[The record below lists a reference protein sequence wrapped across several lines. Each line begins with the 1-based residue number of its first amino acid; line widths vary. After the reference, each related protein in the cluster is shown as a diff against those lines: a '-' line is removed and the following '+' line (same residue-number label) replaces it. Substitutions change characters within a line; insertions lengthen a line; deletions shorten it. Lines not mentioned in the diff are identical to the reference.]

1 MDEHLQIGSGDYSRV
16 LSDLMKRINRIK
28 VMLWAGDA
36 VSARIEMQEIRKLY
50 EIPIFESLSVKSE
63 MLSRNRAKEI
73 RDEVEPRYLDEHRK
87 KWERDYLVRAQIA
100 KQLSAKNRTEAG
112 LFAIAP
118 IASLVTKL
126 DRRISKE
133 TYQPQ
138 IFDNLDEKSLKALPE
153 SSDDDLAALDVIRP
167 SESGFDSATGFRLL
181 VFSRGDQT
189 WEMRGYQ
196 LNPPALDSQELF
208 QRLSQQ
214 PDLVTDE
221 LEEDVADKSWPLRI
235 NGFSR
240 SGHFK
245 FTVFDPGRFSLLLI
259 LSRAEDP
266 AHWLKMILEAIGS
279 SQRQE
284 SPTNSDEE

>member
-1 MDEHLQIGSGDYSRV
+1 MDENLQIGPRDYSRV

-36 VSARIEMQEIRKLY
+36 ASARTEMQEIRKLY
-50 EIPIFESLSVKSE
+50 EIPILHSLSVKSG
-63 MLSRNRAKEI
+63 MLSRNRVKEI
-73 RDEVEPRYLDEHRK
+73 REEVEPRYLGERRK
-87 KWERDYLVRAQIA
+87 KWELEYLVRAQIA
-100 KQLSAKNRTEAG
+100 KQMSAKDRTEAA
-112 LFAIAP
+112 LFSIAP

-126 DRRISKE
+126 DRRISRE
-133 TYQPQ
+133 TDQPQ

-153 SSDDDLAALDVIRP
+153 SSEDDVAALDVIQP

-196 LNPPALDSQELF
+196 VNPPELDPQQLF
-208 QRLSQQ
+208 RRLSQQ
-214 PDLVTDE
+214 PDFLTEE
-221 LEEDVADKSWPLRI
+221 LEEDVTVKSWPLRI

-259 LSRAEDP
+259 LSHAEDP

-279 SQRQE
+279 SQGQA
-284 SPTNSDEE
+284 SSKNSDEE